1 MSTPLQ
7 TETVAMFSAVAFM
20 FSSVILKFVTMRLIV
35 RMNQTIKEVQ
45 DQKAL
50 LLNELR
56 NASTQL
62 AIQERNKA
70 AIERMLVKREKK
82 MRELSL
88 ELQAYLEEDDERRE
102 SKRKEIKKQLSC
114 QRIWAV
120 SIAPSTLVPVAD
132 TSI

>member
-1 MSTPLQ
+1 
-7 TETVAMFSAVAFM
+7 MFSAVAFM
-20 FSSVILKFVTMRLIV
+20 FSSVIIKFVTMRLIV

-70 AIERMLVKREKK
+70 AIERKLVKREKK

-88 ELQAYLEEDDERRE
+88 ELEEYEEDHDRRE
-102 SKRKEIKKQLSC
+102 SKRKEIKKQLI
-114 QRIWAV
+114 R
-120 SIAPSTLVPVAD
+120 
-132 TSI
+132 

>member
-1 MSTPLQ
+1 
-7 TETVAMFSAVAFM
+7 MFSAVAFM

-50 LLNELR
+50 MLNELR

-70 AIERMLVKREKK
+70 AIERKLVKREKK

-88 ELQAYLEEDDERRE
+88 ELQEYEEDDERRE
-102 SKRKEIKKQLSC
+102 SKRKEIKKQLS
-114 QRIWAV
+114 R
-120 SIAPSTLVPVAD
+120 
-132 TSI
+132 

>member
-1 MSTPLQ
+1 
-7 TETVAMFSAVAFM
+7 MFSAVAFM

-35 RMNQTIKEVQ
+35 RMKQTIKEVQ

-70 AIERMLVKREKK
+70 AIERKLVKREKK

-88 ELQAYLEEDDERRE
+88 ELQEYEEDDERRE
-102 SKRKEIKKQLSC
+102 SKRKEIKKQLS
-114 QRIWAV
+114 R
-120 SIAPSTLVPVAD
+120 
-132 TSI
+132 

>member
-1 MSTPLQ
+1 
-7 TETVAMFSAVAFM
+7 MFSAVAFM

-70 AIERMLVKREKK
+70 AIERKLVKREKK

-88 ELQAYLEEDDERRE
+88 ELQEYEEDDERRE
-102 SKRKEIKKQLSC
+102 SKRKEIKKQLIC
-114 QRIWAV
+114 
-120 SIAPSTLVPVAD
+120 
-132 TSI
+132 

>member
-1 MSTPLQ
+1 
-7 TETVAMFSAVAFM
+7 MFSAFAFM
-20 FSSVILKFVTMRLIV
+20 FSSVILKFVTARLIV

-45 DQKAL
+45 EQKAL

-70 AIERMLVKREKK
+70 AIERKLVKREKK

-88 ELQAYLEEDDERRE
+88 ELQEYEEDDERRE
-102 SKRKEIKKQLSC
+102 SKRKEINKQLS
-114 QRIWAV
+114 R
-120 SIAPSTLVPVAD
+120 
-132 TSI
+132 

>member
-20 FSSVILKFVTMRLIV
+20 FSSIIVKFVTMRLIV
-35 RMNQTIKEVQ
+35 RMKQTIKEVQ

-56 NASTQL
+56 KTSTQL

-70 AIERMLVKREKK
+70 AIERKLVKREKK

-88 ELQAYLEEDDERRE
+88 ELQEYEEDHGRRE
-102 SKRKEIKKQLSC
+102 SKRKEIKKQLI
-114 QRIWAV
+114 R
-120 SIAPSTLVPVAD
+120 
-132 TSI
+132 

>member
-1 MSTPLQ
+1 
-7 TETVAMFSAVAFM
+7 MFSAVAFM

-45 DQKAL
+45 EQKAL

-70 AIERMLVKREKK
+70 AIERKLVKREKK
-82 MRELSL
+82 MRVLSL
-88 ELQAYLEEDDERRE
+88 ELQKYEEDDERRE
-102 SKRKEIKKQLSC
+102 SKRKEIKKQLI
-114 QRIWAV
+114 R
-120 SIAPSTLVPVAD
+120 
-132 TSI
+132 

>member
-1 MSTPLQ
+1 
-7 TETVAMFSAVAFM
+7 MFSAVAFM
-20 FSSVILKFVTMRLIV
+20 FSSIILKFVTMRLIV

-70 AIERMLVKREKK
+70 AIERKLVKREKK

-88 ELQAYLEEDDERRE
+88 ELQEYEEDDERRE
-102 SKRKEIKKQLSC
+102 SKRKEIKKQLS
-114 QRIWAV
+114 R
-120 SIAPSTLVPVAD
+120 
-132 TSI
+132 

>member
-1 MSTPLQ
+1 
-7 TETVAMFSAVAFM
+7 MFSAVAFM

-70 AIERMLVKREKK
+70 AIERKLVKREKK

-88 ELQAYLEEDDERRE
+88 ELQEYEEDDERRE
-102 SKRKEIKKQLSC
+102 SKRKEIKKQLL
-114 QRIWAV
+114 R
-120 SIAPSTLVPVAD
+120 
-132 TSI
+132 

>member
-1 MSTPLQ
+1 
-7 TETVAMFSAVAFM
+7 MFSAVAFM

-45 DQKAL
+45 EQKAL

-70 AIERMLVKREKK
+70 AIERKLVKREKK

-88 ELQAYLEEDDERRE
+88 ELQEYEEDDERRE
-102 SKRKEIKKQLSC
+102 SKRKEIKKQLL
-114 QRIWAV
+114 R
-120 SIAPSTLVPVAD
+120 
-132 TSI
+132 

>member
-7 TETVAMFSAVAFM
+7 TETVAMFSAFAFM
-20 FSSVILKFVTMRLIV
+20 FSSVILKFVTTRLIV

-45 DQKAL
+45 EQKAL

-70 AIERMLVKREKK
+70 AIERKLVKREKK
-82 MRELSL
+82 MRELST
-88 ELQAYLEEDDERRE
+88 ELQEYEEDDERRE
-102 SKRKEIKKQLSC
+102 SKRNEIKKQLT
-114 QRIWAV
+114 Q
-120 SIAPSTLVPVAD
+120 
-132 TSI
+132 

>member
-7 TETVAMFSAVAFM
+7 TGRPLQCLARSPLCFPPLF
-20 FSSVILKFVTMRLIV
+20 LKLVTMRLIV

-70 AIERMLVKREKK
+70 AIERKLVKREKNA
-82 MRELSL
+82 RTE
-88 ELQAYLEEDDERRE
+88 
-102 SKRKEIKKQLSC
+102 
-114 QRIWAV
+114 
-120 SIAPSTLVPVAD
+120 P
-132 TSI
+132 

>member
-1 MSTPLQ
+1 
-7 TETVAMFSAVAFM
+7 MFSAVAFM

-70 AIERMLVKREKK
+70 AIERKLVKREKK

-88 ELQAYLEEDDERRE
+88 ELQEYEEDDERRE
-102 SKRKEIKKQLSC
+102 SKRKEIKKQLS
-114 QRIWAV
+114 R
-120 SIAPSTLVPVAD
+120 
-132 TSI
+132 

>member
-1 MSTPLQ
+1 
-7 TETVAMFSAVAFM
+7 MFSAVAFM
-20 FSSVILKFVTMRLIV
+20 FSSVIIKFVTMRLIV
-35 RMNQTIKEVQ
+35 RMKQTIKEVQ

-70 AIERMLVKREKK
+70 AIERKLVKREKK

-88 ELQAYLEEDDERRE
+88 ELEEYEEDHDRRE
-102 SKRKEIKKQLSC
+102 SKRKEIKKQLI
-114 QRIWAV
+114 R
-120 SIAPSTLVPVAD
+120 
-132 TSI
+132 

>member
-1 MSTPLQ
+1 
-7 TETVAMFSAVAFM
+7 MFSAVAFM

-45 DQKAL
+45 EQKAL

-70 AIERMLVKREKK
+70 AIERKLVKREKK

-88 ELQAYLEEDDERRE
+88 ELQEYEEDDERRE
-102 SKRKEIKKQLSC
+102 SKRKEIKKQLI
-114 QRIWAV
+114 R
-120 SIAPSTLVPVAD
+120 
-132 TSI
+132 

>member
-1 MSTPLQ
+1 
-7 TETVAMFSAVAFM
+7 MFSAVAFM
-20 FSSVILKFVTMRLIV
+20 FSSVIIKFVTMRLIV

-50 LLNELR
+50 LLKELR

-70 AIERMLVKREKK
+70 AIERKLVKREKK

-88 ELQAYLEEDDERRE
+88 ELEEYEEDHDRRE
-102 SKRKEIKKQLSC
+102 SKRKEIKKQLI
-114 QRIWAV
+114 R
-120 SIAPSTLVPVAD
+120 
-132 TSI
+132 

>member
-7 TETVAMFSAVAFM
+7 TETVAMFSAFAFM
-20 FSSVILKFVTMRLIV
+20 FSSVILKFVTTRLIV

-45 DQKAL
+45 EQKAL
-50 LLNELR
+50 QLNELR

-70 AIERMLVKREKK
+70 AIERKLVKREKK

-88 ELQAYLEEDDERRE
+88 ELQEYEEDDERRE
-102 SKRKEIKKQLSC
+102 SKRKEINKQLS
-114 QRIWAV
+114 R
-120 SIAPSTLVPVAD
+120 
-132 TSI
+132 

>member
-1 MSTPLQ
+1 
-7 TETVAMFSAVAFM
+7 MFSAVAFM

-50 LLNELR
+50 MLNELR

-70 AIERMLVKREKK
+70 AIERKLVKREKK

-88 ELQAYLEEDDERRE
+88 ELQEYEEDDERRE
-102 SKRKEIKKQLSC
+102 SKRKEIKKQLIC
-114 QRIWAV
+114 
-120 SIAPSTLVPVAD
+120 
-132 TSI
+132 

>member
-1 MSTPLQ
+1 
-7 TETVAMFSAVAFM
+7 MFSAVAFM

-62 AIQERNKA
+62 AIQERNKS
-70 AIERMLVKREKK
+70 AIERKLVKREKK

-88 ELQAYLEEDDERRE
+88 ELQEYEEDDERRE
-102 SKRKEIKKQLSC
+102 SKRKEIKKQLS
-114 QRIWAV
+114 R
-120 SIAPSTLVPVAD
+120 
-132 TSI
+132 

>member
-1 MSTPLQ
+1 
-7 TETVAMFSAVAFM
+7 MFSAFAFM

-45 DQKAL
+45 EQKAL

-70 AIERMLVKREKK
+70 AIERKLVKREKK

-88 ELQAYLEEDDERRE
+88 ELQEYEEDDERRE
-102 SKRKEIKKQLSC
+102 SKRKEIKKQLL
-114 QRIWAV
+114 R
-120 SIAPSTLVPVAD
+120 
-132 TSI
+132 

>member
-1 MSTPLQ
+1 
-7 TETVAMFSAVAFM
+7 MFSAVAFM

-70 AIERMLVKREKK
+70 AIERKLVKREKK

-88 ELQAYLEEDDERRE
+88 ELQEYEEDDERRE
-102 SKRKEIKKQLSC
+102 SKRKEIKKQLI
-114 QRIWAV
+114 R
-120 SIAPSTLVPVAD
+120 
-132 TSI
+132 